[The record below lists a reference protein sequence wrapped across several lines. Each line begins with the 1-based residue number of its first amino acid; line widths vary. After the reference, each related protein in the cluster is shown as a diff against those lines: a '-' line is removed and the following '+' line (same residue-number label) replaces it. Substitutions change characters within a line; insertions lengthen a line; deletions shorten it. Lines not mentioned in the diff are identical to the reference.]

1 MLSKERIKELKDK
14 VEQGN
19 KAKELLSEYN
29 YLIDIKEMLN
39 KFKNTCKDCRKI
51 NIEVAYN
58 SYIEFKVNMPNFAI
72 TQINKILDNEIE
84 YIDNKLKEYK

>member
-39 KFKNTCKDCRKI
+39 RFKNTMQDCRKI